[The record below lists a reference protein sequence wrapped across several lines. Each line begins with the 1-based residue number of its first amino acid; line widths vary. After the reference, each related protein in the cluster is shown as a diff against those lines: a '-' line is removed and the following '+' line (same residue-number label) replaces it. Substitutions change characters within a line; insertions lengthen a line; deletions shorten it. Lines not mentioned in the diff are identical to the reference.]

1 MTVFMLFINYADVT
15 CKVEILFLLLK
26 KLTLM
31 NFQTMNKQRKFVLIA
46 AAAGIISMFLPWI
59 SISMFGAS
67 ESVNGMHDKGI
78 LVFIC
83 FAASGIIAYLGDQT
97 KNLDKT
103 MWTVTLLAGVIAL
116 LFTIWFYSQA
126 TGSIMGSSLIGFGV
140 YIAGLASIGI
150 IAAAYMFRSP
160 TDNIK
165 DGFNSIKKD
174 LENKLGNTGNTNT
187 GTTTRDDTHT
197 PNPPL

>member
-1 MTVFMLFINYADVT
+1 
-15 CKVEILFLLLK
+15 
-26 KLTLM
+26 
-31 NFQTMNKQRKFVLIA
+31 MNKQRKFVLIA
-46 AAAGIISMFLPWI
+46 AAVGVISMFLPWV

-83 FAASGIIAYLGDQT
+83 FAASGIIAYMGDQT

-103 MWTVTLLAGVIAL
+103 MWTVTLLAGAIAL
-116 LFTIWFYSQA
+116 LFIIWFYSEA

-140 YIAGLASIGI
+140 YIAGIASLGI
-150 IAAAYMFRSP
+150 LAAAYMFRSP

-165 DGFNSIKKD
+165 DGFNSVKKD
-174 LENKLGNTGNTNT
+174 IESKMNSSGNTNS
-187 GTTTRDDTHT
+187 GDDTNK
-197 PNPPL
+197 PAS